1 MGDYGPRASAAPA
14 RALRGDER
22 RAPLNLCGGRKMT
35 LQSKVIN
42 WDSELEVEDF
52 IRPERDKVRALLIDD
67 DPADASLIN
76 RLAAK
81 SRQLDISLTICPSV
95 AEAAALLEEHEY
107 DVLYVD
113 YWMGWQ
119 TSIHFIHVLS
129 KAQNAP
135 CVLVTGLDE
144 PDIRRIA
151 FRAGVKAFLSKDEL
165 STQAIEG
172 VTLAV
177 LRPPNNH

>member
-1 MGDYGPRASAAPA
+1 
-14 RALRGDER
+14 
-22 RAPLNLCGGRKMT
+22 MT
-35 LQSKVIN
+35 LQRKAIDWNSGR
-42 WDSELEVEDF
+42 EAEDV
-52 IRPERDKVRALLIDD
+52 IRPEREKVRALLIDD
-67 DPADASLIN
+67 DPVDASMIS

-81 SRQLDISLTICPSV
+81 SRQLDISLTTCHSV
-95 AEAAALLEEHEY
+95 AEAASLLEDQQF

-119 TSIHFIHVLS
+119 TSIHFIHFLS

-135 CVLVTGLDE
+135 SVLLTGLDE

-172 VTLAV
+172 VTLAI
-177 LRPPNNH
+177 LQPANN

>member
-1 MGDYGPRASAAPA
+1 M
-14 RALRGDER
+14 LQ
-22 RAPLNLCGGRKMT
+22 RKAT
-35 LQSKVIN
+35 DWNSQLK
-42 WDSELEVEDF
+42 VEDF
-52 IRPERDKVRALLIDD
+52 VRPERDRVRALLVDD
-67 DPADASLIN
+67 DPVDATMI
-76 RLAAK
+76 RHLAAK
-81 SRQLDISLTICPSV
+81 SRQLDISLTTCHSV
-95 AEAAALLEEHEY
+95 AEAAALLENHQF

-119 TSIHFIHVLS
+119 TSIHFIHILS
-129 KAQNAP
+129 KAQSP
-135 CVLVTGLDE
+135 PTVLLTGLDE

-177 LRPPNNH
+177 LRPATN

>member
-1 MGDYGPRASAAPA
+1 MMLQQKAIDWSAAREA
-14 RALRGDER
+14 
-22 RAPLNLCGGRKMT
+22 
-35 LQSKVIN
+35 
-42 WDSELEVEDF
+42 EDF

-67 DPADASLIN
+67 DPVDATMIS

-81 SRQLDISLTICPSV
+81 SRQLDISLTTCQSV
-95 AEAAALLEEHEY
+95 AEAASLLEDQQF

-119 TSIHFIHVLS
+119 TSIHFIHILS
-129 KAQNAP
+129 RAQNAP
-135 CVLVTGLDE
+135 CVLLTGLDE

-151 FRAGVKAFLSKDEL
+151 FRAGVRGFLSKDEL

-177 LRPPNNH
+177 LRHARN